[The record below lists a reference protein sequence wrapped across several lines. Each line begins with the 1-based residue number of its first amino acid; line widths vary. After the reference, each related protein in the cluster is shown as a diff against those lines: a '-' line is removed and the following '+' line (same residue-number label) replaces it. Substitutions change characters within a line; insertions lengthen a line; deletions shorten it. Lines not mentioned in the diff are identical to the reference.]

1 MKNQISN
8 IEYRTSNITIEE
20 QGTRDGF
27 QVETVHIPT
36 ELKIKWI
43 EQAVDAGVKRIQ
55 MSSFVHPK
63 MVPQMADAEAV
74 CLGVRKQDD
83 VIYSGLVLN
92 VKGVERAIK
101 AGLNHVAISMSA
113 SDTHSRKNAN
123 KSIEKSLVEFAEMAS
138 VAKEAGLTVRGGI
151 QCAFGCRYEGE
162 ISEQFV
168 IDLAKR
174 HLDLGVDELS
184 LADSTGMGNPVQMKR
199 IMSQIMP
206 LAGKLPVILHLHD
219 TEGKGIANMIAA
231 IECGVSNFDT
241 AFGGLGG
248 CPFIKGATGNIATED
263 VVHCLHQ
270 MGYETGIDIQKMIKL
285 SKEVEDFLG
294 RKLPGKVKSIV
305 ELLDC

>member
-1 MKNQISN
+1 M
-8 IEYRTSNITIEE
+8 ITIEE
-20 QGTRDGF
+20 QGPRDGF
-27 QVETVHIPT
+27 QVEAMPIPT

-43 EQAVDAGVKRIQ
+43 EEAVLAGVKRIQ

-63 MVPQMADAEAV
+63 LVPQMADAEAV
-74 CLGVRKQDD
+74 CSGVRKKEG

-92 VKGVERAIK
+92 VKGVERAIRS
-101 AGLNHVAISMSA
+101 GLTHVAISMSA

-123 KSIEKSLVEFAEMAS
+123 KSLQEALIEFAEMAK

-151 QCAFGCRYEGE
+151 QCAFGCRYEGQ

-168 IDLAKR
+168 IDLAKQ
-174 HLDLGVDELS
+174 HLDLGIEELS

-199 IMSQIMP
+199 IMSQIVP
-206 LAGKLPVILHLHD
+206 LARNLPVILHLHD
-219 TEGKGIANMIAA
+219 TEGKGIANLIAA
-231 IECGVSNFDT
+231 LDCGITHFDT

-270 MGYETGIDIQKMIKL
+270 MGYETGIDNQKMIAL
-285 SKEVEDFLG
+285 AREVEAFLG
-294 RKLPGKVKSIV
+294 RKLPGKMKSIV
-305 ELLDC
+305 ELFDC

>member
-1 MKNQISN
+1 MI
-8 IEYRTSNITIEE
+8 YIEE

-27 QVETVHIPT
+27 QVEAVQIPT

-43 EQAVDAGVKRIQ
+43 EQAVEAGVKRIQ

-63 MVPQMADAEAV
+63 LVPQMADAEAV
-74 CLGVRKQDD
+74 CLGVNKKEG

-101 AGLNHVAISMSA
+101 SGLNHVAISMSA
-113 SDTHSRKNAN
+113 SDMHSRKNAN
-123 KSIEKSLVEFAEMAS
+123 KSIEESLIEFAQMARI
-138 VAKEAGLTVRGGI
+138 AKEAGLTVRGGI

-162 ISEQFV
+162 VFEQFV
-168 IDLAKR
+168 IDLAKS
-174 HLDLGVDELS
+174 HLDLGIDELS
-184 LADSTGMGNPVQMKR
+184 LADSTGMGNPVQTNR
-199 IMSQIMP
+199 IMSKIIP
-206 LAGKLPVILHLHD
+206 LAGNLPVILHLHD

-231 IECGVSNFDT
+231 IECGVNHFDT

-270 MGYETGIDIQKMIKL
+270 MGYETGINNLKMIEL
-285 SKEVEDFLG
+285 AKEVEVFLG
-294 RKLPGKVKSIV
+294 RKLPGKMKEINQ
-305 ELLDC
+305 LF

>member
-1 MKNQISN
+1 MKSN
-8 IEYRTSNITIEE
+8 NLIHIEE

-27 QVETVHIPT
+27 QVETVQIPT

-63 MVPQMADAEAV
+63 LVPQMADAEAV
-74 CLGVRKQDD
+74 CEGVRKNKG

-101 AGLNHVAISMSA
+101 SGLNHIAISLSA
-113 SDTHSRKNAN
+113 SNTHSRKNAN
-123 KSIEKSLVEFAEMAS
+123 KSIEESLVEFVEMARL
-138 VAKEAGLTVRGGI
+138 AKESGLIVRGGI

-168 IDLAKR
+168 IELAKR
-174 HLDLGVDELS
+174 HLDLGIDELS
-184 LADSTGMGNPVQMKR
+184 LADSTGMGNPLQMKR
-199 IMSQIMP
+199 LLSQIVPM
-206 LAGKLPVILHLHD
+206 AGNLPVVLHLHD

-231 IECGVSNFDT
+231 IECGVNYFDT

-270 MGYETGIDIQKMIKL
+270 MGYETGINNLKMIEL
-285 SKEVEDFLG
+285 AKEVEAFLG
-294 RKLPGKVKSIV
+294 RKLPGKMKEISSFQK
-305 ELLDC
+305 

>member
-1 MKNQISN
+1 MKI
-8 IEYRTSNITIEE
+8 IIEE
-20 QGTRDGF
+20 QGPRDGF
-27 QVETVHIPT
+27 QVEAISIPT

-43 EQAVDAGVKRIQ
+43 EDAVSAGVERVQ

-63 MVPQMADAEAV
+63 LVPQMADAEAV
-74 CLGVRKQDD
+74 CAGVHKQEG

-92 VKGVERAIK
+92 IKGVERAIK

-123 KSIEKSLVEFAEMAS
+123 KSLQEALIEFAEMAK
-138 VAKEAGLTVRGGI
+138 VAKDAGLTVRGGI

-174 HLDLGVDELS
+174 HLDLGINELS
-184 LADSTGMGNPVQMKR
+184 LADSTGMGNPAQMKR
-199 IMSQIMP
+199 IMSQIMT
-206 LAGKLPVILHLHD
+206 LSGSLPVILHLHD
-219 TEGKGIANMIAA
+219 TEGKGISNMIAA
-231 IECGVSNFDT
+231 IDCGITHFDT

-270 MGYETGIDIQKMIKL
+270 MDYETGIDIQKMIRL
-285 SKEVEDFLG
+285 AKEVETFLG
-294 RKLPGKVKSIV
+294 RKLPGKVKDIIAI
-305 ELLDC
+305 

>member
-1 MKNQISN
+1 MI
-8 IEYRTSNITIEE
+8 YIEE

-27 QVETVHIPT
+27 QVEAVHIPT

-63 MVPQMADAEAV
+63 LVPQMADAEAV
-74 CLGVRKQDD
+74 CLGVNKKEG

-101 AGLNHVAISMSA
+101 SGLNHVAISMSA

-123 KSIEKSLVEFAEMAS
+123 KSIEESLIEFAKMARI
-138 VAKEAGLTVRGGI
+138 AKEAGLTVRGGI
-151 QCAFGCRYEGE
+151 QCAFGCRYEGD

-168 IDLAKR
+168 IDLAKS
-174 HLDLGVDELS
+174 HLDLGIDELS
-184 LADSTGMGNPVQMKR
+184 LADSTGMGNPVQTKR
-199 IMSQIMP
+199 IMSKIIP
-206 LAGKLPVILHLHD
+206 LAGNLPIVLHLHD

-231 IECGVSNFDT
+231 IECGVNHFDT

-263 VVHCLHQ
+263 VVHCLNQ
-270 MGYETGIDIQKMIKL
+270 MGYETGINNLKMIEL
-285 SKEVEDFLG
+285 AKEVEVFLG
-294 RKLPGKVKSIV
+294 RKLPGKMKEINQ
-305 ELLDC
+305 LF

>member
-1 MKNQISN
+1 MRIH
-8 IEYRTSNITIEE
+8 IEE
-20 QGTRDGF
+20 QGPRDGF
-27 QVETVHIPT
+27 QVEAIHIPT

-43 EQAVDAGVKRIQ
+43 EDAVKAGVKRIQ

-63 MVPQMADAEAV
+63 LVPQMADSEEV
-74 CLGVRKQDD
+74 CAGVHKKEG

-92 VKGVERAIK
+92 VKGVKRAIK

-123 KSIEKSLVEFAEMAS
+123 KSLDEALIEFSEMAR

-151 QCAFGCRYEGE
+151 QCAFGCRYEGQ

-168 IDLAKR
+168 IELAKR
-174 HLDLGVDELS
+174 HLDLGIDEQS
-184 LADSTGMGNPVQMKR
+184 LADSTGMGNPTQIKR
-199 IMSQIMP
+199 IMSQIVP
-206 LAGKLPVILHLHD
+206 LAGNLPVILHLHD

-231 IECGVSNFDT
+231 IDCGVRHFDT

-270 MGYETGIDIQKMIKL
+270 MGFETGIDNQKMIAL
-285 SKEVEDFLG
+285 AKEVEIFLG
-294 RKLPGKVKSIV
+294 RKLPGKVKIV
-305 ELLDC
+305 ESLSC

>member
-1 MKNQISN
+1 MI
-8 IEYRTSNITIEE
+8 YIEE

-27 QVETVHIPT
+27 QVEAVQIPT

-43 EQAVDAGVKRIQ
+43 EQAVEAGVKRIQ

-63 MVPQMADAEAV
+63 LVPQMADAEAV
-74 CLGVRKQDD
+74 CLGVNKKEG

-101 AGLNHVAISMSA
+101 SGLNHVAISMSA
-113 SDTHSRKNAN
+113 SDMHSRKNAN
-123 KSIEKSLVEFAEMAS
+123 KSIEESLIEFAQMARI
-138 VAKEAGLTVRGGI
+138 AKEAGLTVRGGI

-162 ISEQFV
+162 VFEQFV
-168 IDLAKR
+168 IDLAKS
-174 HLDLGVDELS
+174 HLDLDIDELS
-184 LADSTGMGNPVQMKR
+184 LADSTGMGNPVQTNR
-199 IMSQIMP
+199 IMSKIIP
-206 LAGKLPVILHLHD
+206 LAGNLPVILHLHD

-231 IECGVSNFDT
+231 IECGVNHFDT

-270 MGYETGIDIQKMIKL
+270 MGYETGINNLKMIEL
-285 SKEVEDFLG
+285 AKEVEVFLG
-294 RKLPGKVKSIV
+294 RKLPGKMKEINQ
-305 ELLDC
+305 LF

>member
-1 MKNQISN
+1 MI
-8 IEYRTSNITIEE
+8 YIEE

-27 QVETVHIPT
+27 QVEAVQIPT
-36 ELKIKWI
+36 ELKINWI
-43 EQAVDAGVKRIQ
+43 EKAVEAGVKRIQ
-55 MSSFVHPK
+55 MTSFVHPK
-63 MVPQMADAEAV
+63 LVPQMADAEAV
-74 CLGVRKQDD
+74 CLGVNKKEG

-101 AGLNHVAISMSA
+101 SGLNHVAISMSS

-123 KSIEKSLVEFAEMAS
+123 KSIEESLIEFAEMAK

-168 IDLAKR
+168 IDLVKL
-174 HLDLGVDELS
+174 HLDLGIDELS
-184 LADSTGMGNPVQMKR
+184 LADSTGMGNPVQIKR
-199 IMSQIMP
+199 IMSQIVPM
-206 LAGKLPVILHLHD
+206 AGNLPVILHLHD

-231 IECGVSNFDT
+231 IECGVNYFDT

-270 MGYETGIDIQKMIKL
+270 MGYETEINNIKMIEL
-285 SKEVEDFLG
+285 AKEVESFLG
-294 RKLPGKVKSIV
+294 RKLPGKMKEVLISMY
-305 ELLDC
+305 

>member
-1 MKNQISN
+1 LKINNLIQ
-8 IEYRTSNITIEE
+8 IEE

-27 QVETVHIPT
+27 QVETLQIPT
-36 ELKIKWI
+36 EYKIKWI
-43 EQAVDAGVKRIQ
+43 EQAVEAGVKRIQ
-55 MSSFVHPK
+55 MTSFVHPK
-63 MVPQMADAEAV
+63 LVPQMADAEAV
-74 CLGVRKQDD
+74 CKGVRKKEG

-101 AGLNHVAISMSA
+101 SGLNHIAISMSA
-113 SDTHSRKNAN
+113 SNTHSQKNAN
-123 KSIEKSLVEFAEMAS
+123 KSIEESLIEFAEMAR
-138 VAKEAGLTVRGGI
+138 VAKEAGLKVRGGI

-168 IDLAKR
+168 IELAKR
-174 HLDLGVDELS
+174 HIDLGIDELS

-199 IMSQIMP
+199 IMSQIVP
-206 LAGKLPVILHLHD
+206 LAGNLPVILHLHD

-231 IECGVSNFDT
+231 IETGVNYFDT

-270 MGYETGIDIQKMIKL
+270 MGYETGINNLKMIEL
-285 SKEVEDFLG
+285 AKEVEVFLG
-294 RKLPGKVKSIV
+294 RKLPGKIKDLSNYQ
-305 ELLDC
+305 

>member
-1 MKNQISN
+1 MKINNFIH
-8 IEYRTSNITIEE
+8 IEE

-27 QVETVHIPT
+27 QVESVQIPT

-43 EQAVDAGVKRIQ
+43 EQAVEAGVKRIQ

-63 MVPQMADAEAV
+63 LVPQMADAEAV
-74 CLGVRKQDD
+74 CIGVRKKEG

-101 AGLNHVAISMSA
+101 SGLNHVAISMSA

-123 KSIEKSLVEFAEMAS
+123 KSIEESLIEFAEMAR
-138 VAKEAGLTVRGGI
+138 VAKSGGLTVRGGI
-151 QCAFGCRYEGE
+151 QCAFGCRYEGK

-168 IDLAKR
+168 FDLAKQ
-174 HLDLGVDELS
+174 HLDLGIEELS
-184 LADSTGMGNPVQMKR
+184 LADSTGMANPVQMKR
-199 IMSQIMP
+199 IMSKIVP
-206 LAGKLPVILHLHD
+206 LAGNLPVILHLHD

-231 IECGVSNFDT
+231 IESGVNYFDT

-270 MGYETGIDIQKMIKL
+270 MGYETGVNNLKMIEL
-285 SKEVEDFLG
+285 AKEVEMFLG
-294 RKLPGKVKSIV
+294 LKLPGKIKGVLSSV
-305 ELLDC
+305 Y

>member
-1 MKNQISN
+1 MI
-8 IEYRTSNITIEE
+8 YIEE

-27 QVETVHIPT
+27 QVEAVHIPT

-43 EQAVDAGVKRIQ
+43 EQAVEAGVKRIQ

-63 MVPQMADAEAV
+63 LVPQMADAEAV
-74 CLGVRKQDD
+74 CLGVNKKEG

-101 AGLNHVAISMSA
+101 SGLNHVAISMSA

-123 KSIEKSLVEFAEMAS
+123 KSIDESLIEFAKMARI
-138 VAKEAGLTVRGGI
+138 AKEAGLTVRGGI
-151 QCAFGCRYEGE
+151 QCAFGCRYEGD

-168 IDLAKR
+168 IDLAKS
-174 HLDLGVDELS
+174 HLDLGIDELS
-184 LADSTGMGNPVQMKR
+184 LADSTGMGNPVQTKR
-199 IMSQIMP
+199 IMSKIIP
-206 LAGKLPVILHLHD
+206 LAGNLPIVLHLHD

-231 IECGVSNFDT
+231 IECGVNHFDT

-270 MGYETGIDIQKMIKL
+270 MGYETGINNLKMIEL
-285 SKEVEDFLG
+285 AKEVEVFLG
-294 RKLPGKVKSIV
+294 RKLPGKMKEINQ
-305 ELLDC
+305 LF

>member
-1 MKNQISN
+1 MI
-8 IEYRTSNITIEE
+8 YLEE
-20 QGTRDGF
+20 QAPRDGF
-27 QVETVHIPT
+27 QVEATQIPT
-36 ELKIKWI
+36 EFKIKWI
-43 EQAVDAGVKRIQ
+43 EDAVRAGVKRVQ

-63 MVPQMADAEAV
+63 LVPQMADAEAV
-74 CLGVRKQDD
+74 CLGVHKQEG

-101 AGLNHVAISMSA
+101 SGLNHVAISISA

-123 KSIEKSLVEFAEMAS
+123 KSLDKALIEFSEMAR

-151 QCAFGCRYEGE
+151 QCAFGCRYEGQ

-174 HLDLGVDELS
+174 HLDLGIDELS
-184 LADSTGMGNPVQMKR
+184 LADSTGMGNPTQLRRV
-199 IMSQIMP
+199 MSQIVP
-206 LAGKLPVILHLHD
+206 LAGNLPVILHLHD

-231 IECGVSNFDT
+231 IECGVTHFDT

-270 MGYETGIDIQKMIKL
+270 MGYKTGIDNRKMIAL
-285 SKEVEDFLG
+285 AKEVEIFLG
-294 RKLPGKVKSIV
+294 RKLPGKVKEITI
-305 ELLDC
+305 

>member
-1 MKNQISN
+1 MI
-8 IEYRTSNITIEE
+8 YIEE

-27 QVETVHIPT
+27 QVESVHIPT

-43 EQAVDAGVKRIQ
+43 EKAVDAGVKRIQ

-63 MVPQMADAEAV
+63 LVPQMADAEAV
-74 CLGVRKQDD
+74 CLGVNKKEG

-101 AGLNHVAISMSA
+101 SGLNHVAISMSA
-113 SDTHSRKNAN
+113 SDTHSKKNAN
-123 KSIEKSLVEFAEMAS
+123 KSIEESLIEFAEMAR

-151 QCAFGCRYEGE
+151 QCAFGCRYEGD
-162 ISEQFV
+162 ISEKFV
-168 IDLAKR
+168 VDLAKR
-174 HLDLGVDELS
+174 HLDLGIDELS
-184 LADSTGMGNPVQMKR
+184 LADSTGMGNPVQIKR
-199 IMSQIMP
+199 IMSKIVP
-206 LAGKLPVILHLHD
+206 LAGKLPVFLHLHD

-231 IECGVSNFDT
+231 IECGVNHFDT

-270 MGYETGIDIQKMIKL
+270 MGYETGINYLKMIEL
-285 SKEVEDFLG
+285 AKEVEVFLG
-294 RKLPGKVKSIV
+294 RKLPGKMKEINQ
-305 ELLDC
+305 LF

>member
-1 MKNQISN
+1 MTTQQFNNSTTQQLIH
-8 IEYRTSNITIEE
+8 IEE
-20 QGTRDGF
+20 QGARDGF
-27 QVETVHIPT
+27 QVEAVQIPT

-43 EQAVDAGVKRIQ
+43 EQAVETGVKRIQ

-63 MVPQMADAEAV
+63 LVPQMADAEAV
-74 CLGVRKQDD
+74 CVGVRKKEG

-101 AGLNHVAISMSA
+101 SGLNHVAISMSA
-113 SDTHSRKNAN
+113 SNTHSRKNAN
-123 KSIEKSLVEFAEMAS
+123 KSIQESLIEFAEMARI
-138 VAKEAGLTVRGGI
+138 AKEGGLTVRGGI
-151 QCAFGCRYEGE
+151 QCAFGCRYEGK

-168 IDLAKR
+168 IDLAKQ
-174 HLDLGVDELS
+174 HLDLGIDELS

-199 IMSQIMP
+199 IMSQIVP
-206 LAGKLPVILHLHD
+206 LAGNLPVILHLHD

-231 IECGVSNFDT
+231 IECGVNYFDT

-270 MGYETGIDIQKMIKL
+270 MGYETGINNLKMIEL
-285 SKEVEDFLG
+285 AKEIEFFLG
-294 RKLPGKVKSIV
+294 RKLPGKVKIV
-305 ELLDC
+305 ELLSC

>member
-1 MKNQISN
+1 LIH
-8 IEYRTSNITIEE
+8 IEE

-27 QVETVHIPT
+27 QVEALQIPT
-36 ELKIKWI
+36 EYKIKWI
-43 EQAVDAGVKRIQ
+43 EQAVEAGVKRIQ

-63 MVPQMADAEAV
+63 LVPQMADAEAV
-74 CLGVRKQDD
+74 CEGVCKKEG

-101 AGLNHVAISMSA
+101 SGLNHVAISMSA
-113 SDTHSRKNAN
+113 SDTHSHKNAN
-123 KSIEKSLVEFAEMAS
+123 KSIEESLIEFSEMS
-138 VAKEAGLTVRGGI
+138 RVAKEAGITIRGGI
-151 QCAFGCRYEGE
+151 QCAFGCRYEGK

-174 HLDLGVDELS
+174 HLDLGIDELS
-184 LADSTGMGNPVQMKR
+184 LADSTGMGNPVQVKR
-199 IMSQIMP
+199 LMSQIVP
-206 LAGKLPVILHLHD
+206 LAGNLPVILHLHD

-231 IECGVSNFDT
+231 IETGVSYFDT

-270 MGYETGIDIQKMIKL
+270 MGYETGINNLKMIEL
-285 SKEVEDFLG
+285 VKEVEVLLG
-294 RKLPGKVKSIV
+294 RKLPGKMKEIV
-305 ELLDC
+305 YS

>member
-1 MKNQISN
+1 MI
-8 IEYRTSNITIEE
+8 YIEE

-27 QVETVHIPT
+27 QVEAVHIPT

-63 MVPQMADAEAV
+63 LVPQMADAEAV
-74 CLGVRKQDD
+74 CLGVNKKEG

-101 AGLNHVAISMSA
+101 SGLNHVAISMSA

-123 KSIEKSLVEFAEMAS
+123 KSIEESLIEFAKMARI
-138 VAKEAGLTVRGGI
+138 AKEAGLTVRGGI
-151 QCAFGCRYEGE
+151 QCAFGCRYEGD

-168 IDLAKR
+168 IDLAKS
-174 HLDLGVDELS
+174 HLDLGIDELS
-184 LADSTGMGNPVQMKR
+184 LADSTGMGNPVQTNR
-199 IMSQIMP
+199 IMSKIIP
-206 LAGKLPVILHLHD
+206 LAGNLPVILHLHD

-231 IECGVSNFDT
+231 IECGVNHFDT

-263 VVHCLHQ
+263 VVHCLNQ
-270 MGYETGIDIQKMIKL
+270 MGYETGINNLKMIEL
-285 SKEVEDFLG
+285 AKEVEVFLG
-294 RKLPGKVKSIV
+294 RKLPGKMKEINQ
-305 ELLDC
+305 LF

>member
-1 MKNQISN
+1 MKHQQL
-8 IEYRTSNITIEE
+8 ITIEE

-27 QVETVHIPT
+27 QVEAVYIPT

-43 EQAVDAGVKRIQ
+43 EQAVEAGVKRIQ

-63 MVPQMADAEAV
+63 LVPQMADAEAV
-74 CLGVRKQDD
+74 CAGVRKKEG

-101 AGLNHVAISMSA
+101 SGLNHVAISMSA

-123 KSIEKSLVEFAEMAS
+123 KSIEDSLTEFAAMAR

-174 HLDLGVDELS
+174 HLDLGIDELS
-184 LADSTGMGNPVQMKR
+184 LADSTGMANPVQMKR
-199 IMSQIMP
+199 IMSQIVP
-206 LAGKLPVILHLHD
+206 LAGILPVILHLHD

-231 IECGVSNFDT
+231 IETGINHFDT

-270 MGYETGIDIQKMIKL
+270 MGYETGIYNQQMIAL
-285 SKEVEDFLG
+285 AKEVENFLG
-294 RKLPGKVKSIV
+294 RKLPGKVK
-305 ELLDC
+305 DCMF

>member
-1 MKNQISN
+1 MI
-8 IEYRTSNITIEE
+8 YIEE

-27 QVETVHIPT
+27 QVETIHIPT

-43 EQAVDAGVKRIQ
+43 EQAVEAGVRRIQ

-63 MVPQMADAEAV
+63 LVPQMADAEAV
-74 CLGVRKQDD
+74 CLGVNKKVG
-83 VIYSGLVLN
+83 VIYSSLVLN

-101 AGLNHVAISMSA
+101 SGLNHVAISMSA

-123 KSIEKSLVEFAEMAS
+123 KSIDESLLEFSEMAR
-138 VAKEAGLTVRGGI
+138 VAKEAGLIVRGGI

-168 IDLAKR
+168 IDLAKL
-174 HLDLGVDELS
+174 HLDLGIDELS

-206 LAGKLPVILHLHD
+206 LAGNLPVILHLHD
-219 TEGKGIANMIAA
+219 TEGKGIANMISA
-231 IECGVSNFDT
+231 IECGVNYFDT

-248 CPFIKGATGNIATED
+248 CPFIKGASGNIATED

-270 MGYETGIDIQKMIKL
+270 MGYETGINNLKMIEL
-285 SKEVEDFLG
+285 AKEVEVFLG
-294 RKLPGKVKSIV
+294 RKLPGKMKEVLIYG
-305 ELLDC
+305 

>member
-1 MKNQISN
+1 MI
-8 IEYRTSNITIEE
+8 YIEE

-27 QVETVHIPT
+27 QVEAVHIPT

-43 EQAVDAGVKRIQ
+43 EQAVEAGVKRIQ

-63 MVPQMADAEAV
+63 LVPQMADAEAV
-74 CLGVRKQDD
+74 CLGVNKKEG

-92 VKGVERAIK
+92 LKGVERAIK
-101 AGLNHVAISMSA
+101 SGLNHVAISMSA

-123 KSIEKSLVEFAEMAS
+123 KSIDESLIEFAQMART
-138 VAKEAGLTVRGGI
+138 AKEAGLTVRGGI

-162 ISEQFV
+162 ILEQFV
-168 IDLAKR
+168 IGLAKR
-174 HLDLGVDELS
+174 HLDLGIDELS
-184 LADSTGMGNPVQMKR
+184 LADSTGMANPLQMKR
-199 IMSQIMP
+199 IMSQIIP
-206 LAGKLPVILHLHD
+206 LAGNLPVILHLHD

-231 IECGVSNFDT
+231 IECGVNHFDT

-270 MGYETGIDIQKMIKL
+270 MGYETGINNLKMIEL
-285 SKEVEDFLG
+285 TREVEVFLG
-294 RKLPGKVKSIV
+294 RKLPGKVKIV
-305 ELLDC
+305 ELLNC

>member
-1 MKNQISN
+1 MV
-8 IEYRTSNITIEE
+8 IEE
-20 QGTRDGF
+20 QGPRDGF
-27 QVETVHIPT
+27 QVEVVQIPT

-43 EQAVDAGVKRIQ
+43 EDAVLAGVKRIQ

-63 MVPQMADAEAV
+63 LVPQMADAEAV
-74 CLGVRKQDD
+74 CAGVRKKEG
-83 VIYSGLVLN
+83 VVYSGLVLN

-101 AGLNHVAISMSA
+101 SGLNHVAISISA
-113 SDTHSRKNAN
+113 SDTHSHKNAN
-123 KSIEKSLVEFAEMAS
+123 KSIEESLIEFEKMVR
-138 VAKEAGLTVRGGI
+138 VAKEAGLTMRGGI
-151 QCAFGCRYEGE
+151 QCAFGCRYEGQ

-174 HLDLGVDELS
+174 HLDLGIDELS

-206 LAGKLPVILHLHD
+206 LAGNLPVFLHLHD

-231 IECGVSNFDT
+231 IDCGVRHFDT

-270 MGYETGIDIQKMIKL
+270 MGFETGIDNQKMITL
-285 SKEVEDFLG
+285 AKEVEVFLG
-294 RKLPGKVKSIV
+294 RKLPGKIKEI
-305 ELLDC
+305 

>member
-1 MKNQISN
+1 MI
-8 IEYRTSNITIEE
+8 YIEE
-20 QGTRDGF
+20 QGPRDGF
-27 QVETVHIPT
+27 QVETVPIPT

-43 EQAVDAGVKRIQ
+43 EQAVEAGVKRIQ

-63 MVPQMADAEAV
+63 VVPQMADAEAV
-74 CLGVRKQDD
+74 CAGVNRKEG

-92 VKGVERAIK
+92 VKGVERAVK
-101 AGLNHVAISMSA
+101 SGLNHIAISMSA

-123 KSIEKSLVEFAEMAS
+123 KSLKESLIEFAEMAS
-138 VAKEAGLTVRGGI
+138 VAKEGGLIIRGGI
-151 QCAFGCRYEGE
+151 QCAFGCRYEGN

-174 HLDLGVDELS
+174 HLDLGIDELS
-184 LADSTGMGNPVQMKR
+184 LADSTGMGNPMQIRRV
-199 IMSQIMP
+199 MSQIVPM
-206 LAGKLPVILHLHD
+206 AGNLPVILHLHD

-231 IECGVSNFDT
+231 IGCGVNYFDT

-270 MGYETGIDIQKMIKL
+270 MGYETGINIQKMIAL
-285 SKEVEDFLG
+285 AKEVELFLG
-294 RKLPGKVKSIV
+294 RKLPGKVKEIV
-305 ELLDC
+305 MI

>member
-1 MKNQISN
+1 MI
-8 IEYRTSNITIEE
+8 IIEE
-20 QGTRDGF
+20 QGPRDGF
-27 QVETVHIPT
+27 QVEKMVIPT

-43 EQAVDAGVKRIQ
+43 ENAVSAGVKRIQ

-63 MVPQMADAEAV
+63 LVPQMADAEAV
-74 CLGVRKQDD
+74 CAGVRKQKG

-123 KSIEKSLVEFAEMAS
+123 KSLEASLIEFAEMAK

-151 QCAFGCRYEGE
+151 QCAFGCRYEGQ

-168 IDLAKR
+168 VDLSKKIF
-174 HLDLGVDELS
+174 DLGIDELA
-184 LADSTGMGNPVQMKR
+184 LADSTGMGNPAQVKNLT
-199 IMSQIMP
+199 SQIML
-206 LAGKLPVILHLHD
+206 LAGNLLVNLHLHD

-231 IECGVSNFDT
+231 IDCGVTHFDT

-263 VVHCLHQ
+263 VIHCLHQ
-270 MGYETGIDIQKMIKL
+270 MGYETGIDNQKMIAL
-285 SKEVEDFLG
+285 TQEVELFLG
-294 RKLPGKVKSIV
+294 RKLPGKVKSVV